1 MLVDSQSGDES
12 SQLRLGDALRD
23 LDELDGELTIYVASG
38 QTVDL
43 AIPAALVDEGIDNQP
58 EGMAYL
64 IEVHLARDVLR
75 VWKAWRDGQE
85 PTREE
90 ACSAL
95 SYYASHDAYQP
106 RD

>member
-1 MLVDSQSGDES
+1 MDSQSGDES
-12 SQLRLGDALRD
+12 SQLRVGDVIRD
-23 LDELDGELTIYVASG
+23 LGELDGGLTIYVASG
-38 QTVDL
+38 RTVDL
-43 AIPAALVDEGIDNQP
+43 TISAALVDEEIDDQP

-64 IEVHLARDVLR
+64 LEVHLARDVLL

-90 ACSAL
+90 ACSAVV
-95 SYYASHDAYQP
+95 YYASHDAYQP